1 LIGSIVVVKGI
12 LIRESMSLCMVSIL
26 ITQKRDGY
34 CRMCIYSLE
43 LNKITSINRFPL
55 PSMDDLMDNL
65 CGTKYFFEIN
75 MKSGY
80 H

>member
-1 LIGSIVVVKGI
+1 LIGSVVIVKGI
-12 LIRESMSLCMVSIL
+12 LTRESMILCMVSIS
-26 ITQKRDGY
+26 ITQNRDGY

-43 LNKITSINRFPL
+43 LNKSISINIFPL
-55 PSMDDLMDNL
+55 PSIDDFMDNL